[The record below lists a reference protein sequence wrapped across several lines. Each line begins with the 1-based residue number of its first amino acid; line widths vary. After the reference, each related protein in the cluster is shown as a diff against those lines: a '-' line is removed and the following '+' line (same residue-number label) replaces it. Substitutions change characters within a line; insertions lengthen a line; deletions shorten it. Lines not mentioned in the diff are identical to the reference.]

1 MISHL
6 STRDLAITCAML
18 YQLSHEAT
26 DVGSRS
32 VDVLPTSVGT
42 LRSDDGDGKGNAT
55 KAIGLISKTTILHEH
70 HAFLYISLP
79 SPSSDLK
86 VPSGFIGQ
94 LVEHRTGNREVTGS
108 NPLEV
113 LNFFFQAS
121 LRNCINCVHC
131 DDHFFIFKLD
141 IARLNILPQS
151 MICCV
156 FERNQPIFYFGM
168 R

>member
-6 STRDLAITCAML
+6 STRDLAIACAML

-55 KAIGLISKTTILHEH
+55 KAIGLISKTTILHVH

-86 VPSGFIGQ
+86 VPSGFIAQ

-108 NPLEV
+108 NPVEV
-113 LNFFFQAS
+113 LNFFSGLF
-121 LRNCINCVHC
+121 RNCINCVHS

-141 IARLNILPQS
+141 IAGLNILPQS
-151 MICCV
+151 MIRCV

>member
-1 MISHL
+1 MYSTAPVMISHL
-6 STRDLAITCAML
+6 STRDLAITSAMP

-86 VPSGFIGQ
+86 VPSGFIGL

-108 NPLEV
+108 NPVEV
-113 LNFFFQAS
+113 LNFFSGLFTQLHKLRS
-121 LRNCINCVHC
+121 LRRSFL
-131 DDHFFIFKLD
+131 HF
-141 IARLNILPQS
+141 QT
-151 MICCV
+151 
-156 FERNQPIFYFGM
+156 
-168 R
+168 